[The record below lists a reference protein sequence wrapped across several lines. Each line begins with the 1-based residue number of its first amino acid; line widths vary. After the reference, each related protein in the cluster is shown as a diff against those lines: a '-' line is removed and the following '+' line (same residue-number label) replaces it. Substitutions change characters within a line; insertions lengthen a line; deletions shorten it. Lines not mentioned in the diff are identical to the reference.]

1 VTEFTILKTLAERFM
16 YDLAW
21 IAIFKKIPIPTV
33 LTLRAA
39 GRHIKL
45 DFLKI
50 PNLTA
55 NWPIGDLVSRC

>member
-45 DFLKI
+45 EI

>member
-1 VTEFTILKTLAERFM
+1 M